1 MWLLMMA
8 GMPDSIAAQPQ
19 KLGLLKLRKRLV
31 YARQAKVRVDRGIA
45 VAGKVLAAAENSRI
59 GISAHSLTGK
69 RGDARGVISE
79 AAHPDNGVAA
89 VAVDV
94 QHGRKV
100 EVHAHAAQLARGYR
114 SGGIGIPDAPRRGDG
129 HVARNVHRVWR
140 KARDHAA
147 LLVDRDKGRV
157 PGLRDNERLEL
168 PAEPAELVVVFNIPS
183 EQYDIADLIFAH
195 ERGKILRDA
204 RAFKAE
210 GEPLPKQ
217 NSVHVLLLPYIPSVD
232 KNCSA

>member
-69 RGDARGVISE
+69 RGDARG
-79 AAHPDNGVAA
+79 
-89 VAVDV
+89 
-94 QHGRKV
+94 
-100 EVHAHAAQLARGYR
+100 YR

-147 LLVDRDKGRV
+147 LLVDRNESRV

-210 GEPLPKQ
+210 SEPLPKQ